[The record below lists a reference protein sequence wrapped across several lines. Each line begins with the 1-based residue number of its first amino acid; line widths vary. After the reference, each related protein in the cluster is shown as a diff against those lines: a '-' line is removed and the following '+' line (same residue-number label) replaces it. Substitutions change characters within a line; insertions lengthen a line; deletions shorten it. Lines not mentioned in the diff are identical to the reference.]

1 MQKRQGYWIICG
13 LILAVSVAVDAA
25 PPRLLVAEPIID
37 LGTVAPGEE
46 LEATFSL
53 ENQGDE
59 PLTIDARPTCGCT
72 VAQWDKSVAPGET
85 GEIHTTIDTS
95 NLRGKVTKS
104 IMVISNDPELPT
116 TRLVLN
122 VEVRPVLEILPRPIV
137 RLQAKQGEAASTAVV
152 LSPIDAENAEL
163 EIIAIEP
170 AAPYVTV
177 TSRKLKP
184 TGEEDTAGR
193 HEITINLDESA
204 PIGLVNVPVTVKTNH
219 PKAATVSI
227 RVVGT
232 VTSS

>member
-1 MQKRQGYWIICG
+1 
-13 LILAVSVAVDAA
+13 LILVVSVAVDAA

-37 LGTVAPGEE
+37 LGTVAPGET

-53 ENQGDE
+53 ENQGGE
-59 PLTIDARPTCGCT
+59 PLTINARPTCGCT

-85 GEIHTTIDTS
+85 GEIQATIDTS
-95 NLRGKVTKS
+95 NLRGKVSKS
-104 IMVISNDPELPT
+104 IMVLSNDPELPT

-122 VEVRPVLEILPRPIV
+122 VEVRPVLEFLPRPIV
-137 RLQAKQGEAASTAVV
+137 RLQARQGEAASTAVV
-152 LSPIDAENAEL
+152 LAPIDVPNLEL

-170 AAPYVTV
+170 AVPYVTA
-177 TSRKLKP
+177 TSRKLEP
-184 TGEEDTAGR
+184 AGEEETVGR
-193 HEITINLDESA
+193 HEITINLDETA

-219 PKAATVSI
+219 PKAASVSI